1 MFKIV
6 ISLRFIDIINKPW
19 HPLQTFG
26 SDLKRF
32 YLRNTNSDKCHTL
45 LIRLSH

>member
-6 ISLRFIDIINKPW
+6 ISLRFIDIINKSW

-26 SDLKRF
+26 SDLKVLF
-32 YLRNTNSDKCHTL
+32 KKY
-45 LIRLSH
+45 